1 MATYRLLQEMTRTE
15 AKQLGPDAVLVFPTG
30 ATEQHGPHM
39 PVGTDHFAVEHV
51 ARAGAEYA
59 AAEIP
64 VVVAPTL
71 PFGSSHHHLPYGGT
85 MSMSTETYFH
95 TVYDLCESLII
106 GAYKRIL
113 ILNGHGGNHEV
124 VQLVARDLAL
134 KHPVHMAA
142 ASYWNIAWDALV
154 AEDANGPGKLP
165 GHAGFFETSV
175 VMALRPELVREPR
188 PHRDQVAN
196 TDPRGFSSIRIEH
209 HNRWQAMDGYSDSP
223 DRASAEY
230 GNAFIQAAGKAV
242 GQAIIDF
249 YQSTVDFYQPNQ
261 LY

>member
-1 MATYRLLQEMTRTE
+1 MATYRLLQELTRTE

-51 ARAGAEYA
+51 ARAAAEHA
-59 AAEIP
+59 AADVP

-71 PFGSSHHHLPYGGT
+71 PFGSSHHHLPFGGT
-85 MSMSTETYFH
+85 MSMSTDTYFRA
-95 TVYDLCESLII
+95 VYDLCESLII

-113 ILNGHGGNHEV
+113 ILNGHGGNHEL

-154 AEDANGPGKLP
+154 AEDANGPGMLP
-165 GHAGFFETSV
+165 GHAGYFETSL

-188 PHRDQVAN
+188 PHRDKVSG
-196 TDPRGFSSIRIEH
+196 TDARGFRSIRIES
-209 HNRWQAMDGYSDSP
+209 HNRWQAMDGFSDSP
-223 DRASAEY
+223 DRASAER
-230 GNAFIQAAGKAV
+230 GTAFLAAAGKAV
-242 GQAIIDF
+242 GQAI
-249 YQSTVDFYQPNQ
+249 VDSHRTTQD
-261 LY
+261 